1 MKYYLK
7 SKLKILSL
15 RILQALLFLLP
26 LSIMVIVY
34 RDTFFVE
41 KTGYGITGLGLL
53 GIIIYILSLKHVL
66 GKLPKILYFII
77 LFVLFLSMSY
87 LADFLVQIGGC
98 MLIGAF
104 ISLPLNYIIE
114 AITIDGE
121 VDIKERSKI
130 NAKKRMKKETI
141 EVEVE

>member
-1 MKYYLK
+1 
-7 SKLKILSL
+7 
-15 RILQALLFLLP
+15 
-26 LSIMVIVY
+26 MVIVY

-114 AITIDGE
+114 AWGII
-121 VDIKERSKI
+121 
-130 NAKKRMKKETI
+130 
-141 EVEVE
+141 